1 MSKDMI
7 GVESFGPQIK
17 RGPQVKRGPLMRR
30 LLFWEAPPVT
40 RFAVPTSGV
49 SIGQNVPLNKTAAS
63 AYAQLISDQL
73 VQVRAVKASVEQ
85 RALVV
90 TTTSGTLVTLVFGFG
105 QLSRA
110 VKSVGTGSTLPI
122 TSYSLGTPAREFLTV
137 SLALFGVAFVLA
149 LVTQIARSYP
159 EISTEGFTQMLQDAW
174 WTDKDSVL
182 GAQRVAEA
190 QATITLVS
198 RNSTNLKALLLNAA
212 VTVELAAVLCLVGTM
227 MAILYQS

>member
-1 MSKDMI
+1 
-7 GVESFGPQIK
+7 
-17 RGPQVKRGPLMRR
+17 
-30 LLFWEAPPVT
+30 
-40 RFAVPTSGV
+40 
-49 SIGQNVPLNKTAAS
+49 
-63 AYAQLISDQL
+63 L